1 MAGGFR
7 PVGTLGGAPWT
18 SQTKAYDVDA
28 ANATAIFIGDVIKL
42 EADGNVAPAAEG
54 DLPGQAIAVVVGV
67 KVDRAVAATEHPGYL
82 PATTAG
88 TVYGVSVLEDVVF
101 EVEEDGTGGTMALAT
116 SRSKN
121 VDYDN
126 VAGSTTTGKSGFVL
140 DSSTVATTAA
150 LNCQLQDLADFI
162 GNAAGTASGTTGATV
177 WLVTFNE
184 SRWRAGTAGV

>member
-1 MAGGFR
+1 M
-7 PVGTLGGAPWT
+7 
-18 SQTKAYDVDA
+18 KAYDVDA
-28 ANATAIFIGDVIKL
+28 SNSTAIFIGDVIKL

-67 KVDRAVAATEHPGYL
+67 KVNRAVAATEHPGYL
-82 PATTAG
+82 PASTAG
-88 TVYGVSVLEDVVF
+88 TVYGVSVLEDVLF
-101 EVEEDGTGGTMALAT
+101 EVEEDGAGGTMALTT

-126 VAGSTTTGKSGFVL
+126 VAGSTTTGKSGHVL
-140 DSSTVATTAA
+140 KSSTVATTAA

-162 GNAAGTASGTTGATV
+162 GNAAGTASGTAGATV